1 MMKSKKQKITKLNLD
16 EELLREAAEIEE
28 EIKNVPLEENPVDKE
43 RLRSAILMQ
52 VLQEERKK
60 QQKRSARRRIAQGA
74 AVFAVTMTG
83 IFGLS
88 MTSQANRIFLVE
100 KVEEF
105 FSGRTEVAV
114 ENETI
119 EPANL
124 DERKARD
131 DIEQTLEVDVPE
143 FFYMPMNL
151 YFSGYQ
157 IFKDVN
163 VAEMY
168 YEFSDGGVITFYIS
182 SGNDQNTVV
191 SRSFDGEIVATYK
204 TEMDQLEIEV
214 WEAKNEINDDKA
226 YSAQWIYK
234 NVYYYITGSIALEE
248 MEKILNSMT
257 Y

>member
-143 FFYMPMNL
+143 FFYIPEGMK
-151 YFSGYQ
+151 FSGYEL
-157 IFKDVN
+157 FDDVN
-163 VAEMY
+163 IARLY
-168 YEFSDGGVITFYIS
+168 YSFQNKIIIFTIS
-182 SGNDQNTVV
+182 GSEENAAVN
-191 SRSFDGEIVATYK
+191 RSIDGEIVETFKADKDQISIELWK
-204 TEMDQLEIEV
+204 TENEV
-214 WEAKNEINDDKA
+214 NAEKTI
-226 YSAQWIYK
+226 YAQWLYK
-234 NVYYYITGSIALEE
+234 NIYYLFSGNVEQDEIK
-248 MEKILNSMT
+248 KILESMA

>member
-43 RLRSAILMQ
+43 RLRAAILMQ
-52 VLQEERKK
+52 VLQEEQKK
-60 QQKRSARRRIAQGA
+60 QQKKSARRRVAQVA

-143 FFYMPMNL
+143 FFYVPGGMK
-151 YFSGYQ
+151 FSNYE
-157 IFKDVN
+157 IFNEVN
-163 VAEMY
+163 VAKIY
-168 YEFSDGGVITFYIS
+168 YEYQNSIVTFEIS
-182 SGNDQNTVV
+182 GDNENAVT
-191 SRSFDGEIVATYK
+191 SRSIDGDIVDNFVVEGEK
-204 TEMDQLEIEV
+204 IKIEV
-214 WEAKNEINDDKA
+214 WELSNSVNNDKA
-226 YSAQWIYK
+226 YCAQWVYK
-234 NVYYYITGSIALEE
+234 NVYYLLSGEIKSEE
-248 MEKILNSMT
+248 FKKILQSVT

>member
-16 EELLREAAEIEE
+16 EELLREAAEIED

-131 DIEQTLEVDVPE
+131 DIEQTLEMDVPE
-143 FFYMPMNL
+143 FFYIPEGMK
-151 YFSGYQ
+151 F
-157 IFKDVN
+157 FKYEVSKE
-163 VAEMY
+163 VGIAKIY
-168 YEFSDGGVITFYIS
+168 YVYNDYVLTFYIS
-182 SGNDQNTVV
+182 GNEENAAVNRSVDGKIIEELNLKIDQADIT
-191 SRSFDGEIVATYK
+191 
-204 TEMDQLEIEV
+204 L
-214 WEAKNEINDDKA
+214 WELTNEINKEKT
-226 YSAQWIYK
+226 YCAQWVYK
-234 NVYYYITGSIALEE
+234 NTYYLFSGTIEQGE
-248 MEKILNSMT
+248 MEKILKSMV

>member
-143 FFYMPMNL
+143 FFYVPGGMK
-151 YFSGYQ
+151 FSNYE
-157 IFKDVN
+157 IFNEVN
-163 VAEMY
+163 VAKIY
-168 YEFSDGGVITFYIS
+168 YEYQNSIVTFEIS
-182 SGNDQNTVV
+182 GDNENAVT
-191 SRSFDGEIVATYK
+191 SRSIDGDIVDNFVVEGEK
-204 TEMDQLEIEV
+204 IKIEV
-214 WEAKNEINDDKA
+214 WELSNSVNNDKA
-226 YSAQWIYK
+226 YCAQWVYK
-234 NVYYYITGSIALEE
+234 NVYYLLSGEIKSEE
-248 MEKILNSMT
+248 FKKILQSVT

>member
-60 QQKRSARRRIAQGA
+60 QQKRSARRRVAQGA
-74 AVFAVTMTG
+74 AVFAVIMTG

-143 FFYMPMNL
+143 FFYIPEGMK
-151 YFSGYQ
+151 FSGYELLD
-157 IFKDVN
+157 DVN
-163 VAEMY
+163 IARLY
-168 YEFSDGGVITFYIS
+168 YSFQNKIITFTIS
-182 SGNDQNTVV
+182 GSEENAAVN
-191 SRSFDGEIVATYK
+191 RSIDGEIVETFKADKDQISIELWK
-204 TEMDQLEIEV
+204 TENEV
-214 WEAKNEINDDKA
+214 NAEKTI
-226 YSAQWIYK
+226 YAQWLYK
-234 NVYYYITGSIALEE
+234 NIYYLFSGNVEQDEIK
-248 MEKILNSMT
+248 KILESMA

>member
-74 AVFAVTMTG
+74 AV
-83 IFGLS
+83 
-88 MTSQANRIFLVE
+88 TSQANRIFLVE

-105 FSGRTEVAV
+105 FSGRTDVKVDNSESVV
-114 ENETI
+114 ISDISEQQ
-119 EPANL
+119 
-124 DERKARD
+124 ARD

-143 FFYMPMNL
+143 FFYIPEGMK
-151 YFSGYQ
+151 FSGYEL
-157 IFKDVN
+157 FDDVN
-163 VAEMY
+163 IARLY
-168 YEFSDGGVITFYIS
+168 YSFQNKIITFTIS
-182 SGNDQNTVV
+182 GSEENAAVN
-191 SRSFDGEIVATYK
+191 RSIDGEMIESFVAK
-204 TEMDQLEIEV
+204 KDQIKIEL
-214 WEAKNEINDDKA
+214 WQLSNNINEETA
-226 YSAQWIYK
+226 YCAQWINK
-234 NVYYYITGSIALEE
+234 NNYYLISGSIRLEE
-248 MEKILNSMT
+248 IKKILESMA

>member
-131 DIEQTLEVDVPE
+131 DIEQTLEMDVPE
-143 FFYMPMNL
+143 FFYIPEGMK
-151 YFSGYQ
+151 F
-157 IFKDVN
+157 FKYEVSKE
-163 VAEMY
+163 VGIAKIY
-168 YEFSDGGVITFYIS
+168 YVYNDYVLTFYIS
-182 SGNDQNTVV
+182 GNEENAAVNRSVDGKIIEELNLKIDQADIT
-191 SRSFDGEIVATYK
+191 
-204 TEMDQLEIEV
+204 L
-214 WEAKNEINDDKA
+214 WELTNEINKEKT
-226 YSAQWIYK
+226 YCAQWVYK
-234 NVYYYITGSIALEE
+234 NTYYLFSGTIEQGE
-248 MEKILNSMT
+248 MEKILKSMV

>member
-143 FFYMPMNL
+143 FFYIPEGMK
-151 YFSGYQ
+151 FSGYEL
-157 IFKDVN
+157 FDDVN
-163 VAEMY
+163 IARLY
-168 YEFSDGGVITFYIS
+168 YSFQNKIITFTIS
-182 SGNDQNTVV
+182 GSEENAAVN
-191 SRSFDGEIVATYK
+191 RSIDGEMIESFVAK
-204 TEMDQLEIEV
+204 KDQIKIEL
-214 WEAKNEINDDKA
+214 WQLSNNINEETA
-226 YSAQWIYK
+226 YCAQWINK
-234 NVYYYITGSIALEE
+234 NNYYLISGSIKLEE
-248 MEKILNSMT
+248 IKKILESMA

>member
-60 QQKRSARRRIAQGA
+60 QQKRSARRRVAQGA
-74 AVFAVTMTG
+74 AVFAVIMTG

-143 FFYMPMNL
+143 FFYVPGGMK
-151 YFSGYQ
+151 FSNYE
-157 IFKDVN
+157 IFNEVN
-163 VAEMY
+163 VAKIY
-168 YEFSDGGVITFYIS
+168 YEYQNIIVTF
-182 SGNDQNTVV
+182 
-191 SRSFDGEIVATYK
+191 EI
-204 TEMDQLEIEV
+204 
-214 WEAKNEINDDKA
+214 
-226 YSAQWIYK
+226 
-234 NVYYYITGSIALEE
+234 
-248 MEKILNSMT
+248 
-257 Y
+257 

>member
-74 AVFAVTMTG
+74 AVFAVTMAG

-143 FFYMPMNL
+143 FFYIPEGMK
-151 YFSGYQ
+151 FSGYEL
-157 IFKDVN
+157 FDDVN
-163 VAEMY
+163 IARLY
-168 YEFSDGGVITFYIS
+168 YSFQNKIITFTIS
-182 SGNDQNTVV
+182 GSEENAAVN
-191 SRSFDGEIVATYK
+191 RSIDGEMIESFVAK
-204 TEMDQLEIEV
+204 KDQIKIEL
-214 WEAKNEINDDKA
+214 WQLSNNINEETA
-226 YSAQWIYK
+226 YCAQWINK
-234 NVYYYITGSIALEE
+234 NNYYLISGSIRLEE
-248 MEKILNSMT
+248 IKKILESMA

>member
-60 QQKRSARRRIAQGA
+60 QQKRSARRRVAQGA
-74 AVFAVTMTG
+74 AVFAVIMTG

-143 FFYMPMNL
+143 FFYVPGGMK
-151 YFSGYQ
+151 FSNYE
-157 IFKDVN
+157 IFNEVN
-163 VAEMY
+163 VAKIY
-168 YEFSDGGVITFYIS
+168 YEYQNSIVTFEIS
-182 SGNDQNTVV
+182 GDNENAVT
-191 SRSFDGEIVATYK
+191 SRSIDGDIVDNFVVEGEK
-204 TEMDQLEIEV
+204 IKIEV
-214 WEAKNEINDDKA
+214 WELSNSVNNDKA
-226 YSAQWIYK
+226 YCAQWVYK
-234 NVYYYITGSIALEE
+234 NVYYLLSGEIKSEE
-248 MEKILNSMT
+248 FKKILQSVT

>member
-60 QQKRSARRRIAQGA
+60 QQKRSARRRVAQGA
-74 AVFAVTMTG
+74 AVFAVIMTG

-114 ENETI
+114 KSKEFDKTERADILAQEEI
-119 EPANL
+119 E
-124 DERKARD
+124 K
-131 DIEQTLEVDVPE
+131 ILEVPVPE
-143 FFYMPMNL
+143 FYYLPEGME
-151 YFSGYQ
+151 FSGSE
-157 IFKDVN
+157 IFEEVDT
-163 VAEMY
+163 ARMY
-168 YEFSDGGVITFYIS
+168 YVYQDYIITFNI
-182 SGNDQNTVV
+182 SGNEESAEVNRSIDGKVTKQLCSDKDQ
-191 SRSFDGEIVATYK
+191 I
-204 TEMDQLEIEV
+204 MIEV
-214 WEAKNEINDDKA
+214 WETSNEINENKTV
-226 YSAQWIYK
+226 YAQWVYK
-234 NVYYYITGSIALEE
+234 NNFYLLSGNIPIEK
-248 MEKILNSMT
+248 MEKILESMA

>member
-105 FSGRTEVAV
+105 FSGSTTVNVDSSEEAILPDITEQQ
-114 ENETI
+114 
-119 EPANL
+119 
-124 DERKARD
+124 ARD

-143 FFYMPMNL
+143 FFYIPDGME
-151 YFSGYQ
+151 FSGYEL
-157 IFKDVN
+157 FDDVN
-163 VAEMY
+163 IAKLY
-168 YEFSDGGVITFYIS
+168 YSFQNKIITFTIS
-182 SGNDQNTVV
+182 GSEENAAVN
-191 SRSFDGEIVATYK
+191 RSIDGEIVETFKADKDQISIELWK
-204 TEMDQLEIEV
+204 TENEV
-214 WEAKNEINDDKA
+214 NAEKTI
-226 YSAQWIYK
+226 YAQWLYK
-234 NVYYYITGSIALEE
+234 NIYYLFSGNVEQDEIK
-248 MEKILNSMT
+248 KILESMA

>member
-74 AVFAVTMTG
+74 AVFAVTMAG

-143 FFYMPMNL
+143 FYYLPDNTEFI
-151 YFSGYQ
+151 GYE
-157 IFKDVN
+157 IYEDVAI
-163 VAEMY
+163 AEMY
-168 YEFSDGGVITFYIS
+168 YNASGNEILTLHV
-182 SGNDQNTVV
+182 SGNDESSVV
-191 SRSFDGEIVATYK
+191 SRSIDGEIVNSFTVEK
-204 TEMDQLEIEV
+204 DQLEIEL
-214 WEAKNEINDDKA
+214 WEMSNEVNDEKA
-226 YSAQWIYK
+226 YSGQWLYK
-234 NVYYYITGSIALEE
+234 NTFYYLRGSIEKEE
-248 MEKILNSMT
+248 MEKILASMA

>member
-60 QQKRSARRRIAQGA
+60 QQKRSARRRVAQGA
-74 AVFAVTMTG
+74 AVFAVIMTG

-143 FFYMPMNL
+143 FFYIPEGMK
-151 YFSGYQ
+151 FSGYEL
-157 IFKDVN
+157 FDDVN
-163 VAEMY
+163 IARLY
-168 YEFSDGGVITFYIS
+168 YSFQNKIITFTIS
-182 SGNDQNTVV
+182 GSEENAAVN
-191 SRSFDGEIVATYK
+191 RSIDGEMIESFVAK
-204 TEMDQLEIEV
+204 KDQIKIEL
-214 WEAKNEINDDKA
+214 WQLSNNINEETA
-226 YSAQWIYK
+226 YCAQWINK
-234 NVYYYITGSIALEE
+234 NNYYLISGSIKLEE
-248 MEKILNSMT
+248 IKKILESMA

>member
-60 QQKRSARRRIAQGA
+60 QQKRSARRRVAQGA
-74 AVFAVTMTG
+74 AVFAVTLAG

-143 FFYMPMNL
+143 FFYVPGGMK
-151 YFSGYQ
+151 FSNYE
-157 IFKDVN
+157 IFNEVN
-163 VAEMY
+163 VAKIY
-168 YEFSDGGVITFYIS
+168 YEYQNSIVTFEIS
-182 SGNDQNTVV
+182 GDNENAVT
-191 SRSFDGEIVATYK
+191 SRSIDGDIVDNFVVEGEK
-204 TEMDQLEIEV
+204 IKIEV
-214 WEAKNEINDDKA
+214 WELSNSVNNDKA
-226 YSAQWIYK
+226 YCAQWVYK
-234 NVYYYITGSIALEE
+234 NVYYLLSGEIKSEE
-248 MEKILNSMT
+248 FKKILQSVT

>member
-60 QQKRSARRRIAQGA
+60 QQKRSARRRVAQGA
-74 AVFAVTMTG
+74 AVFAVIMTG

-105 FSGRTEVAV
+105 FSGSTTVNVDSSEEAILPDITEQQ
-114 ENETI
+114 
-119 EPANL
+119 
-124 DERKARD
+124 ARD

-143 FFYMPMNL
+143 FFYIPEGMK
-151 YFSGYQ
+151 F
-157 IFKDVN
+157 FKYEVSKE
-163 VAEMY
+163 VGIAKIY
-168 YEFSDGGVITFYIS
+168 YVYNDYVLTFYIS
-182 SGNDQNTVV
+182 GNEESAAVNRSVDGKIIEELNLKIDQADIT
-191 SRSFDGEIVATYK
+191 
-204 TEMDQLEIEV
+204 L
-214 WEAKNEINDDKA
+214 WELTNEINKEKT
-226 YSAQWIYK
+226 YCAQWVYK
-234 NVYYYITGSIALEE
+234 NTYYLFSGTIEQGE
-248 MEKILNSMT
+248 MEKILKSMV

>member
-60 QQKRSARRRIAQGA
+60 QQKRSARRRVAQGA

-143 FFYMPMNL
+143 FFYVPGGMK
-151 YFSGYQ
+151 FSNYE
-157 IFKDVN
+157 IFNEVN
-163 VAEMY
+163 VAKIY
-168 YEFSDGGVITFYIS
+168 YEYQNSIVTFEIS
-182 SGNDQNTVV
+182 GDNENAVT
-191 SRSFDGEIVATYK
+191 SRSIDGDIVDNFVVEGEK
-204 TEMDQLEIEV
+204 IKIEV
-214 WEAKNEINDDKA
+214 WELSNSVNNDKA
-226 YSAQWIYK
+226 YCAQWVYK
-234 NVYYYITGSIALEE
+234 NVYYLLSGEIKSEE
-248 MEKILNSMT
+248 FKKILQSVT

>member
-43 RLRSAILMQ
+43 RLRAAILMQ
-52 VLQEERKK
+52 VLQEEQKK
-60 QQKRSARRRIAQGA
+60 QQKKSARRRVAQGA

-143 FFYMPMNL
+143 FFYVPGGMK
-151 YFSGYQ
+151 FSNYE
-157 IFKDVN
+157 IFNEVN
-163 VAEMY
+163 VAKIY
-168 YEFSDGGVITFYIS
+168 YEYQNSIVTFEIS
-182 SGNDQNTVV
+182 GDNENAVT
-191 SRSFDGEIVATYK
+191 SRSIDGDIVDNFVVEGEK
-204 TEMDQLEIEV
+204 IKIEV
-214 WEAKNEINDDKA
+214 WELSNSVNNDKA
-226 YSAQWIYK
+226 YCAQWVYK
-234 NVYYYITGSIALEE
+234 NVYYLLSGEIKSEE
-248 MEKILNSMT
+248 FKKILQSVP

>member
-60 QQKRSARRRIAQGA
+60 QQKRSARRRVAQGA
-74 AVFAVTMTG
+74 AVFAVTMAG

-143 FFYMPMNL
+143 FYYLPDNTEFI
-151 YFSGYQ
+151 GYE
-157 IFKDVN
+157 IYEDVAI
-163 VAEMY
+163 AEMY
-168 YEFSDGGVITFYIS
+168 YNASGNEILTLHV
-182 SGNDQNTVV
+182 SGNDESSVV
-191 SRSFDGEIVATYK
+191 SRSIDGEIVNSFTVEK
-204 TEMDQLEIEV
+204 DQLEIEL
-214 WEAKNEINDDKA
+214 WEMSNEVNDEKA
-226 YSAQWIYK
+226 YSGQWLYK
-234 NVYYYITGSIALEE
+234 NTFYYLRGSIEKEE
-248 MEKILNSMT
+248 MEKILASMA

>member
-43 RLRSAILMQ
+43 RLRAAILMQ
-52 VLQEERKK
+52 VLQEEQKK
-60 QQKRSARRRIAQGA
+60 QQKKSARRRVAQGA

-143 FFYMPMNL
+143 FFYVPGGMK
-151 YFSGYQ
+151 FSNYE
-157 IFKDVN
+157 IFNEVN
-163 VAEMY
+163 VAKIY
-168 YEFSDGGVITFYIS
+168 YEYQNSIVTFEIS
-182 SGNDQNTVV
+182 GDNENAVT
-191 SRSFDGEIVATYK
+191 SRSIDGDIVDNFVVEGEK
-204 TEMDQLEIEV
+204 IKIEV
-214 WEAKNEINDDKA
+214 WELSNSVNNDKA
-226 YSAQWIYK
+226 YCAQWVYK
-234 NVYYYITGSIALEE
+234 NVYYLLSGEIKSEE
-248 MEKILNSMT
+248 FKKILQSVT

>member
-105 FSGRTEVAV
+105 FGGSTTVNVDNSEEAILPDITEQQ
-114 ENETI
+114 
-119 EPANL
+119 
-124 DERKARD
+124 ARD
-131 DIEQTLEVDVPE
+131 DIEQTLGVEVPE
-143 FFYMPMNL
+143 FFYVPGGMK
-151 YFSGYQ
+151 FSNYE
-157 IFKDVN
+157 IFNEVN
-163 VAEMY
+163 VAKIY
-168 YEFSDGGVITFYIS
+168 YEYQNSIVTFEIS
-182 SGNDQNTVV
+182 GDNENAVT
-191 SRSFDGEIVATYK
+191 SRSIDGDIVDNFVVEGEK
-204 TEMDQLEIEV
+204 IKIEV
-214 WEAKNEINDDKA
+214 WELSNSVNNDKA
-226 YSAQWIYK
+226 YCAQWVYK
-234 NVYYYITGSIALEE
+234 NVYYLLSGEIKSEE
-248 MEKILNSMT
+248 FKKILQSVT